1 MVWSATKKKW
11 GGAPTHLRSSHSI
24 RTWSPSLGA
33 TAVRKKCFKSLM
45 RPAPR
50 RSVTTVVSDHTD
62 TRTQPHM
69 QPHTCTVTA
78 TGTAQPHSRTTAQP
92 HSRTAAQPH
101 SHTVTQPHSHTDT
114 HSHTC
119 SHTHAQSQPQALHS
133 HTRTRTHVRTC
144 VIVCRPQRQRRCRQV
159 CLGRCQCPPAIRRV
173 CARQT
178 RCLPSQCIGAPCHR
192 LVAHSIA
199 GRETGIIAPQQG
211 VHSVAVTA
219 EGSLAQELP
228 RQPEVPALDGWRVVR
243 IEVVCAQVPDA
254 RRTPWYGSA

>member
-1 MVWSATKKKW
+1 MVSYKKEMGRCTDSPAIQPLNTHVVAKLGCDGSTEEVLQVADEACTTQTPHRHTHTATH
-11 GGAPTHLRSSHSI
+11 AATHMHSHSH
-24 RTWSPSLGA
+24 R
-33 TAVRKKCFKSLM
+33 
-45 RPAPR
+45 
-50 RSVTTVVSDHTD
+50 
-62 TRTQPHM
+62 
-69 QPHTCTVTA
+69 
-78 TGTAQPHSRTTAQP
+78 
-92 HSRTAAQPH
+92 
-101 SHTVTQPHSHTDT
+101 
-114 HSHTC
+114 
-119 SHTHAQSQPQALHS
+119 HS

-144 VIVCRPQRQRRCRQV
+144 VIVCRPQRQSGCRQV